1 MNKYLARLRYRQHFN
16 FFLYQ
21 ENKVMLIIAFRHQ
34 ILAFRYKIV
43 EFCCAFGGG
52 VHCTI
57 ITILNRN
64 KVCRKLNWI
73 FGHGTCNPDKG
84 LISSEK
90 FSWKST
96 FATMAHCQTK
106 MISNI
111 ECNLNCHHCLHI
123 QINRA
128 KVVSLNWMT
137 WVAFQMSCSY
147 LCANWVCI
155 GLKYAEANA
164 FIVVKIESQY
174 SVIHRDNNDT

>member
-1 MNKYLARLRYRQHFN
+1 MYAVYSVQCTVFFLEYGNLYTVQTFKYANAKWMNKYLARLRYRQHFN

-106 MISNI
+106 MISHRMQF
-111 ECNLNCHHCLHI
+111 ELS
-123 QINRA
+123 
-128 KVVSLNWMT
+128 SLP
-137 WVAFQMSCSY
+137 AHPDQS
-147 LCANWVCI
+147 
-155 GLKYAEANA
+155 
-164 FIVVKIESQY
+164 SQ
-174 SVIHRDNNDT
+174 SV